1 MRIQCAATTEMITAR
16 KKSQLW
22 NVMKKFKIGTFRTN
36 VGASPDLTR
45 GKMNERQGRRHLCE
59 RKMQK
64 SAAFQLEGK
73 CNKATMKDQDESL
86 KAFNQAGKITIA
98 KIDHPQFE
106 MGVCK
111 R

>member
-1 MRIQCAATTEMITAR
+1 
-16 KKSQLW
+16 
-22 NVMKKFKIGTFRTN
+22 MKIFKIETFRTN
-36 VGASPDLTR
+36 VGAIPDLR

-59 RKMQK
+59 CKMQK

-98 KIDHPQFE
+98 KIDHPKFE

>member
-1 MRIQCAATTEMITAR
+1 
-16 KKSQLW
+16 
-22 NVMKKFKIGTFRTN
+22 MKKFKIGTFRTN
-36 VGASPDLTR
+36 VGAIPDLR

-86 KAFNQAGKITIA
+86 KAFNQAGKKQLPRQTTHNLKWAFANVDKEIS
-98 KIDHPQFE
+98 K
-106 MGVCK
+106 GG
-111 R
+111 RR

>member
-16 KKSQLW
+16 RKSQLW
-22 NVMKKFKIGTFRTN
+22 NVMKIGTFRTN
-36 VGASPDLTR
+36 VGASPDLR
-45 GKMNERQGRRHLCE
+45 GKMNERQDRRHLCE

-86 KAFNQAGKITIA
+86 KALNQEGK
-98 KIDHPQFE
+98 KQLP
-106 MGVCK
+106 